1 MKIKLDTKKIYLA
14 MAEKGL
20 TITEIA
26 KQGGISQQAVSNALN
41 GNRVGKV
48 KVVPAIC
55 QALELSAKD
64 IVIIEDQ
71 LPPEQRKGGKM
82 EDRYYEV
89 IIPVSIYINDAMNP
103 SIIFDTYEEAV
114 KAAKPWIDQKYDVVI
129 TARYYKDE
137 DDYGEQR

>member
-26 KQGGISQQAVSNALN
+26 QSGGVSQQAISNALS

-55 QALELSAKD
+55 QALGFSAKD
-64 IVIIEDQ
+64 IVIIED
-71 LPPEQRKGGKM
+71 
-82 EDRYYEV
+82 
-89 IIPVSIYINDAMNP
+89 
-103 SIIFDTYEEAV
+103 
-114 KAAKPWIDQKYDVVI
+114 
-129 TARYYKDE
+129 
-137 DDYGEQR
+137 

>member
-26 KQGGISQQAVSNALN
+26 KRGGVSQQAVSNALN

-55 QALELSAKD
+55 KVLDLTAKD
-64 IVIIEDQ
+64 IVIIED
-71 LPPEQRKGGKM
+71 
-82 EDRYYEV
+82 
-89 IIPVSIYINDAMNP
+89 
-103 SIIFDTYEEAV
+103 
-114 KAAKPWIDQKYDVVI
+114 
-129 TARYYKDE
+129 
-137 DDYGEQR
+137 

>member
-26 KQGGISQQAVSNALN
+26 KAGGVSQQAVSNALN

-55 QALELSAKD
+55 ESLGFSAKD
-64 IVIIEDQ
+64 IVIIED
-71 LPPEQRKGGKM
+71 
-82 EDRYYEV
+82 
-89 IIPVSIYINDAMNP
+89 
-103 SIIFDTYEEAV
+103 
-114 KAAKPWIDQKYDVVI
+114 
-129 TARYYKDE
+129 
-137 DDYGEQR
+137 